1 MHGWQKINSNSAPTK
16 QKLFFFHSFRHQSLL
31 PLSSL
36 TRLLLV
42 VTTSL
47 CPILIGFIL
56 DSELSMKKHVIKICQ
71 TAYFKLKCI
80 SSIRRFLTEGATQTL
95 VTSYIPSR
103 LDYCN
108 RLLMGAPNS
117 VIQPLQNVQN
127 FAARLILMAPRHHHS
142 APLLKKLHWLPVSER
157 VKYKVACMCFH
168 AMNGSGLYLPLW
180 TLTYLHSVSHASFF
194 FGFPPAVGSCGRRN

>member
-16 QKLFFFHSFRHQSLL
+16 QKLFFFHFFRHQSLL

-80 SSIRRFLTEGATQTL
+80 SSIRRFLTEGATKTL
-95 VTSYIPSR
+95 VTFYILSR

-108 RLLMGAPNS
+108 CLLSAHPILSSNLS
-117 VIQPLQNVQN
+117 RKFKTLLQDSSSFYLVITTLQLFCKSCTGFPFQSTLNT
-127 FAARLILMAPRHHHS
+127 
-142 APLLKKLHWLPVSER
+142 KLH
-157 VKYKVACMCFH
+157 AC
-168 AMNGSGLYLPLW
+168 
-180 TLTYLHSVSHASFF
+180 ASML
-194 FGFPPAVGSCGRRN
+194 